1 MADQPDWQRFQ
12 SSNAPYLYNETS
24 AAPVG
29 KQNVYVG
36 PWRAML
42 LDAGDSGNGEV
53 WDMLITWANDAAR
66 TQIVQQVP
74 IILSTGFSFVGWIP
88 VMAPYMTVGVTAT
101 VPAAG
106 QQFQGS
112 LLPTLLDPPT
122 QGRYL
127 PRPMISTIGSALN
140 HNNFANNGALYF
152 TAGPAR
158 LTVRT
163 TGYSTTFA
171 LQSMASN
178 GTWSTFMT
186 YQPGL
191 PNTTVT
197 YEVTLPYNP
206 VRVQVL
212 NSEAFQ
218 QITYDLRLEPA

>member
-1 MADQPDWQRFQ
+1 VADQPDWQRFQ
-12 SSNAPYLYNETS
+12 SSNAPFLYNETS

-42 LDAGDSGNGEV
+42 VDAADSGNGDV

-66 TQIVQQVP
+66 TQIVQQVA
-74 IILSTGFSFVGWIP
+74 IILGTGFAFTGWVP
-88 VMAPYMTVGVTAT
+88 VMAPYMTIGVTNT
-101 VPAAG
+101 VPAGG
-106 QQFQGS
+106 QSFSGS

-122 QGRYL
+122 VGRYL
-127 PRPMISTIGSALN
+127 PRPLISNLNQLLN
-140 HNNFANNGALYF
+140 HNNFANSGASYI

-186 YQPGL
+186 YQPGQ

-197 YEVTLPYNP
+197 YNVTLPYNP
-206 VRVQVL
+206 VRCQVT
-212 NSEAFQ
+212 NFEPFQ
-218 QITYDLRLEPA
+218 QITYDVRLEPA

>member
-12 SSNAPYLYNETS
+12 SSNAPYLYNEFG

-29 KQNVYVG
+29 IQNVYVG

-53 WDMLITWANDAAR
+53 WDMLITWANDPAR

-74 IILSTGFSFVGWIP
+74 IILSNGVSFVGWVP
-88 VMAPYMTVGVTAT
+88 VLAPYMTIGVSAT
-101 VPAAG
+101 VPAVG
-106 QQFQGS
+106 QSFTGS

-127 PRPMISTIGSALN
+127 PRPMISSQSQLLN
-140 HNNFANNGALYF
+140 HNNFANIGALYYS
-152 TAGPAR
+152 AGPAR

-171 LQSMASN
+171 LQSQASN
-178 GTWSTFMT
+178 AAWSTFAT
-186 YQPGL
+186 YQTGL
-191 PNTTVT
+191 PNTTET
-197 YEVTLPYNP
+197 FNVTLPYNP
-206 VRVQVL
+206 VRLQVT
-212 NSEAFQ
+212 NTEPFQ
-218 QITYDLRLEPA
+218 QITFDVRLEPA